1 MVFNSVIVRFSG
13 EIAIKSRGVRT
24 YWENL
29 LVDRIK
35 KICDGELMREG
46 LRVYIKTDKPMEI
59 ISKLKYIFG
68 LSSFSPA
75 VMVDPIYEE
84 IEDAAFRIVEHFL
97 QENDA
102 IATFGIFVEK
112 NLREDIDSTE
122 LKIKLGDK
130 IREKYNLKVKLKG
143 THLPVY
149 IEIREKKA
157 FLFVDRIPGPGGL
170 PLGTQDKLVSIF
182 SGGPDSSLASW
193 YAMRRGSKVVL
204 VYLDFGG
211 EPLRSEALERALKGA
226 ERLSL
231 WGGVEKLYIIDF
243 DQVIREMREKAP
255 NKVIYLLFKRY
266 MMRTA
271 KIVAKYE
278 GASGVVTGEIIGEQ
292 ASQTVRNLAII
303 TEAIGNNLPVFR
315 PLISFDKDEVL
326 KKLKEI
332 DDELYLI
339 SAKSIEPCKTLTV
352 KPRMNLTLNIVQS
365 YENKIGIGE
374 STLKKLVKNAEIIYY

>member
-29 LVDRIK
+29 LVDRIRRV
-35 KICDGELMREG
+35 CEGELIREG
-46 LRVYIKTDKPMEI
+46 LRVYIKTEKPMET
-59 ISKLKYIFG
+59 ISRLKYIFG

-75 VMVDPIYEE
+75 IMVDPIYEE
-84 IEDAAFRIVEHFL
+84 IEDAAFRIVDYTL
-97 QENDA
+97 QEDDS
-102 IATFGIFVEK
+102 ITTFGIFVEK
-112 NLREDIDSTE
+112 NLRDDIDSNE
-122 LKIKLGDK
+122 LKVKLGDE
-130 IREKYNLKVKLKG
+130 IRKKYNLKVKLKG
-143 THLPVY
+143 THLPIC

-157 FLFVDRIPGPGGL
+157 FLFTERIPGPGGL
-170 PLGTQDKLVSIF
+170 PLGTQDKLVSMF

-193 YAMRRGSKVVL
+193 YAMRRGSKIVL

-243 DQVIREMREKAP
+243 DQVIRDMREKAP
-255 NKVIYLLFKRY
+255 DKVIYLLFKRY
-266 MMRTA
+266 MMRVA

-278 GASGVVTGEIIGEQ
+278 GASGIVTGEIIGEQ

-303 TEAIGNNLPVFR
+303 TEAAGNDLPVFR

-326 KKLKEI
+326 RKLKDI
-332 DDELYLI
+332 DNELYLI
-339 SAKSIEPCKTLTV
+339 AAKSIEPCKTLTV
-352 KPRMNLTLNIVQS
+352 KPKMNLTLNAIQT
-365 YENKIGIGE
+365 YEKRIGIGE